1 MFTVTLTD
9 YGQSQISSLVIIDGI
24 VLLYDY
30 IADISSVSSL
40 SGYTVQLDEEACG
53 NLKNNVGN
61 VFIRDLS
68 SSEYQAKTILFYRV
82 VDSNKRILGGY
93 SQSAPILQKNT
104 DILSLYLS
112 LDFSAFTNGFLF
124 SSIQA
129 GYSTASHNTDG
140 LLHIENPGIQSDD
153 DYSVY
158 SKTQTDAL
166 AAQTVKDAHYFVK
179 GTQSTSTYAWTG
191 NIGVSALYDGL
202 VINYFLPFAGVSSS
216 YAQLTLTL
224 ANGTTTSAIPVYYRT
239 SSRCTTQFPVGSII
253 QMTYMENVV
262 IGSTTIAAGWFANV
276 SYAPTDTNYYD
287 RLRLNNSVY
296 ASTNGIFA
304 YTIILRTGENTYT
317 SVCSSSSTAADKS
330 PTQDEFYLDS
340 ILYYGNNIDVASG
353 NATST
358 LAVYRANDVAT
369 SRSVNASSLTAS
381 QPLYL
386 RVLYHSATNK
396 FYFDQS
402 VDWWT
407 QSLPNSYDGYYYV
420 YIGSMYST
428 TTLTFD
434 VNHPIY
440 TYIAGVGIRE
450 VSSEYSSDL
459 YVTLNTEQSIAA
471 DKYISDGNTL
481 YFSSDG
487 QSNASDNN
495 VNIVSGQLTFCDGS
509 DTTNT
514 ASSLQASTS
523 ENNTLELSGNLV
535 PDSAY
540 NLGSTSNKWESI
552 YANHFRGGNI
562 TVNYGRCSTAA
573 NVVNKIIECPNFVL
587 EDGALIF
594 VSFANTNSASNPTV
608 QIKYGPEDTD
618 LTPVKYLNSFGSNH
632 IGPQAYIAWRTGGT
646 IGIIYDAIN
655 DYFMWIGF
663 HYYCYGCQTT
673 SYSTNVGPSNNSI
686 ATYSYSSATDRAFR
700 PSVNYS
706 SSAYVDLGRATYK
719 WGTLFTHQIGT
730 STDTIDS
737 GYIDYIHSDTVSASY
752 LGESGDPIG
761 NAFITQLY
769 SDYIGDTD
777 AYVTEAYITDAYITN
792 IHGTVDS
799 CTYAQYVG
807 STSTNSVATYSYS
820 SATVRSFRPVVNYS
834 TSAYVNLGSPSYK
847 WGYVYANYIGS
858 SSYKV
863 ATVYA
868 TNLGTS
874 SYYVSNTYSTNVYA
888 TNLGSASGS
897 SISNAYIDYLSATTI
912 GATNNRVANGYFTNL
927 SATSIGSSTS
937 TVTEAYIDY
946 MTGTASY
953 AEEAG
958 KAVQDSKGST
968 IYTTY
973 IADISTSTSSSSTT
987 VYNTTAGGTT
997 SSTVAIPTSNLLLK
1011 NNNSAATKY
1020 TRSIAAAVAGTISN
1034 SDDVGMIRLVAFKT
1048 TATWTKKTT
1057 DIYISGSLLRP
1068 VDLRT
1073 ENNDTSCVLRIN
1085 AETTLNNSAYSG
1097 TWRVLH
1103 KIGNISSGNM
1113 FVALA
1118 IRIA

>member
-30 IADISSVSSL
+30 ISDISSVTSL

-158 SKTQTDAL
+158 SKAQTDTL

-179 GTQSTSTYAWTG
+179 GTQSSSTYAWTG

-239 SSRCTTQFPVGSII
+239 SSRCTTQFPSGSII

-296 ASTNGIFA
+296 ASANGIFA

-317 SVCSSSSTAADKS
+317 SVCSSSSTSADKS

-340 ILYYGNNIDVASG
+340 ILYYGNNINVTSG
-353 NATST
+353 NVTSNLT
-358 LAVYRANDVAT
+358 VYRANDVTA
-369 SRSVNASSLTAS
+369 SRSVNATSLTAS

-386 RVLYHSATNK
+386 KVKYNSTTNK
-396 FYFDQS
+396 FYFDQN
-402 VDWWT
+402 VNWWT

-420 YIGSMYST
+420 YLGSMYST
-428 TTLTFD
+428 SVLTFD
-434 VNHPIY
+434 VSHPIY
-440 TYIAGVGIRE
+440 TYIAGVGTRE
-450 VSSEYSSDL
+450 VSSEYASGL

-471 DKYISDGNTL
+471 DKYISDGNAL
-481 YFSSDG
+481 YFSSDS
-487 QSNASDNN
+487 QSNASNNN
-495 VNIVSGQLTFCDGS
+495 VNIVSGQLTFCDDS

-535 PDSAY
+535 PDSTY

-562 TVNYGRCSTAA
+562 TVNYGRCATAA

-594 VSFANTNSASNPTV
+594 VSFVNTNSVSSPTV
-608 QIKYGPEDTD
+608 QIKYGSGDTD
-618 LTPVKYLNSFGSNH
+618 LTTAKYLNIFGSNH
-632 IGPQAYIAWRTGGT
+632 VGLQAWVSWRPGGT
-646 IGIIYDAIN
+646 IGIIYDAVN
-655 DYFMWIGF
+655 DCFTWIGF
-663 HYYCYGCQTT
+663 QYYCYSCNNT

-730 STDTIDS
+730 STATVDS
-737 GYIDYIHSDTVSASY
+737 GYIDTLISDYIYTANI
-752 LGESGDPIG
+752 GEAGD
-761 NAFITQLY
+761 ATDYAYITQLY
-769 SDYIGDTD
+769 STYLGDENNYISD
-777 AYVTEAYITDAYITN
+777 AYITDAYITN
-792 IHGTVDS
+792 IHGTVDN

-820 SATVRSFRPVVNYS
+820 SATNRSFRPVVNYS
-834 TSAYVNLGSPSYK
+834 TSAYVNLGSSSYK

-863 ATVYA
+863 STVYA
-868 TNLGTS
+868 TNLGAS
-874 SYYVSNTYSTNVYA
+874 SYYVTNTYSTNVYA

-897 SISNAYIDYLSATTI
+897 SISNAYIDYISATTI
-912 GATNNRVANGYFTNL
+912 GATNNRVTNGYFTNL
-927 SATSIGSSTS
+927 SATNIGSSTS

-958 KAVQDSKGST
+958 KAVQDSKGSA
-968 IYTTY
+968 IFTTY
-973 IADISTSTSSSSTT
+973 IADISTSTNPLSIT
-987 VYNTTAGGTT
+987 VYNTAAGGTT
-997 SSTVAIPTSNLLLK
+997 SSTVSVPTSNLLLK
-1011 NNNSAATKY
+1011 NNNSFATKY
-1020 TRSIAAAVAGTISN
+1020 TRSIAAAVAGAISN

-1048 TATWTKKTT
+1048 TANWTKKTT

-1073 ENNDTSCVLRIN
+1073 EDNDTGCILRIN